1 MTFLRPYDILDFM
14 NDTYVKKDDYE
25 EPCCPF
31 EKPDAVRTIPLRR
44 VLDKLDEYFAKDDAA
59 GAERHLKYWLAEAE
73 ENRDDR
79 GRLSVLNE
87 LVGLYRK
94 NGHET
99 EALETAEKA
108 IRLAEAI
115 GLEGSVTMGTTL
127 LNAATAYKVFDQP
140 ERALALYEQA
150 RTLYEQHLPP
160 TDERLAGLYNNM
172 AVTLTALERYAEAR
186 DLYEAALSVISRT
199 EGGQADEAIT
209 YLNFADLIAAEH
221 GPDAGDA
228 AIRAYLD
235 KAESLLNDASLP
247 RDGYY
252 AFVCE
257 KCAPTFAYYGYYF
270 TAKELEERAREIYGT

>member
-1 MTFLRPYDILDFM
+1 M
-14 NDTYVKKDDYE
+14 NNGYLKEEDYA

-31 EKPDAVRTIPLRR
+31 EKPDAVKTIPVRR
-44 VLDKLDEYFAKDDAA
+44 VLDKLDEYFAKDDSA
-59 GAERHLKYWLAEAE
+59 GAERHLNYWLAEAE
-73 ENRDDR
+73 ENRDRR
-79 GRLSVLNE
+79 GELTVRNE

-94 NGHET
+94 TERET
-99 EALETAEKA
+99 EALDAAERA
-108 IRLAEAI
+108 IRLAKAI

-140 ERALALYEQA
+140 EQALALYEQA
-150 RTLYEQHLPP
+150 RDLYEANLPP

-186 DLYEAALSVISRT
+186 DLYEAALSVISGT
-199 EGGQADEAIT
+199 EGGQADEAVT
-209 YLNFADLIAAEH
+209 YLNFADLIAAER

-235 KAESLLNDASLP
+235 KAEALLNDPALP
-247 RDGYY
+247 HDGYY

-257 KCAPTFAYYGYYF
+257 KCAPTFAFYGYYF
-270 TAKELEERAREIYGT
+270 TAKELEARAREIYGT

>member
-1 MTFLRPYDILDFM
+1 M
-14 NDTYVKKDDYE
+14 NNGTIKKEDYA

-44 VLDKLDEYFAKDDAA
+44 VLDKLDEFFAKDDAA

-73 ENRDDR
+73 EDRDDR

-87 LVGLYRK
+87 LIGLYRK
-94 NGHET
+94 TGREI
-99 EALETAEKA
+99 EALTAAEQA

-127 LNAATAYKVFDQP
+127 LNCGTAYKVFDQP

-150 RTLYEQHLPP
+150 RELYEANLPP

-172 AVTLTALERYAEAR
+172 AVTLTALERYGEAR
-186 DLYEAALSVISRT
+186 DLYEAALAVISQT

-209 YLNFADLIAAEH
+209 YLNFADLIAAQQ

-235 KAESLLNDASLP
+235 KAEALLNDASLP

-270 TAKELEERAREIYGT
+270 TAKELEQRAKEIYES